1 MYTRELVDIQHELEA
16 EMRGAAITRFHNRHN
31 KALEKKFYAE
41 SAAGM
46 TILKQIVQPFTDAIN
61 AWTDEALTGVTG
73 RRNTAALLIKE
84 FDDTDAIAY
93 IFAKAVINAVP
104 MLQNK
109 AGTAS
114 RTGVVLTSNN
124 AIHYE
129 LRLRWFNKNHHLIF
143 RRIIKDCDTRN
154 LAKARRKEL
163 FKKEFTR
170 QQIEWVADNWHTKNR
185 VRLGMRL
192 LEIFKQSPAT
202 FYFPHLY

>member
-1 MYTRELVDIQHELEA
+1 MYKRELIETQHLLEE
-16 EMRGAAITRFHNRHN
+16 EMRGAAITRFRNRHD
-31 KALEKKFYAE
+31 KAIEKKFFGE
-41 SAAGM
+41 SAAGQ
-46 TILKQIVQPFTDAIN
+46 TILRQIIQPFSDAIN
-61 AWTDEALTGVTG
+61 EWTEEALSGVTG
-73 RRNTAALLIKE
+73 RRSTAALLVKE

-114 RTGVVLTSNN
+114 RTGVVLTSTN
-124 AIHYE
+124 AIHDE

>member
-1 MYTRELVDIQHELEA
+1 MYKRELIETQHLLEE
-16 EMRGAAITRFHNRHN
+16 EMRGAAITRFRNRHD
-31 KALEKKFYAE
+31 KAIEKKFFGE
-41 SAAGM
+41 SAAGQ
-46 TILKQIVQPFTDAIN
+46 TILRQIIQPFSDAIN
-61 AWTDEALTGVTG
+61 EWTEEAFSGVTG
-73 RRNTAALLIKE
+73 RRSTAALLVKE

-93 IFAKAVINAVP
+93 IFAKAVITAVP

-114 RTGVVLTSNN
+114 RTGVVLTSTN
-124 AIHYE
+124 AIHDE

-185 VRLGMRL
+185 VHLGMRL

>member
-1 MYTRELVDIQHELEA
+1 MYKRELIETQHLLEE
-16 EMRGAAITRFHNRHN
+16 EMRGAAITRFRNRHDN
-31 KALEKKFYAE
+31 AIEKKFFGE
-41 SAAGM
+41 SAAGQ
-46 TILKQIVQPFTDAIN
+46 TILRQIIQPFSDAIN
-61 AWTDEALTGVTG
+61 EWTEEALSGVTG
-73 RRNTAALLIKE
+73 RRSTAALLVKE

-114 RTGVVLTSNN
+114 RTGVVLTSTN
-124 AIHYE
+124 AIHDE

-163 FKKEFTR
+163 FR
-170 QQIEWVADNWHTKNR
+170 I
-185 VRLGMRL
+185 L
-192 LEIFKQSPAT
+192 S
-202 FYFPHLY
+202 